1 MAIHPK
7 RLGLRLRFQM
17 DCRVGPQ
24 SRPPR
29 NDRARLKG
37 EVIEVMRRLQPSLRA
52 AERLDPLS
60 MNKGGLQELCS
71 NGLSKRDMGPPPT
84 MNQSGSWFGL
94 KQFILFMDGS

>member
-1 MAIHPK
+1 
-7 RLGLRLRFQM
+7 
-17 DCRVGPQ
+17 
-24 SRPPR
+24 
-29 NDRARLKG
+29 
-37 EVIEVMRRLQPSLRA
+37 MRRLQPSLRA

-71 NGLSKRDMGPPPT
+71 NGLGTRDMDSQPT